1 MAAAAA
7 QSDLYALLQ
16 VARDADA
23 AAIKKAYLKM
33 AREVHPDR
41 NPGDDDAN
49 SRFQALG
56 RAYNVLRDPC
66 VGLRRH

>member
-1 MAAAAA
+1 MAAAA

-66 VGLRRH
+66 VLRNH